1 MQTVTVEDQTS
12 AVVVSA
18 HHLGE
23 CGLAWNP
30 SPLVAGEA
38 PPPYL
43 SPRGPMYL
51 SGPVQSAQ
59 VDIRLMF
66 PQRRIGKS

>member
-1 MQTVTVEDQTS
+1 MMDQAAMQTVTVEDQTS

-30 SPLVAGEA
+30 SPVVAGEWLERLDSVR
-38 PPPYL
+38 PPPGGVW
-43 SPRGPMYL
+43 PRLEP
-51 SGPVQSAQ
+51 QS
-59 VDIRLMF
+59 RCC
-66 PQRRIGKS
+66 R

>member
-23 CGLAWNP
+23 SGLAWNP
-30 SPLVAGEA
+30 NPIVAGKNMRA
-38 PPPYL
+38 
-43 SPRGPMYL
+43 
-51 SGPVQSAQ
+51 A
-59 VDIRLMF
+59 
-66 PQRRIGKS
+66 